1 MKTHSGRT
9 ALVTGA
15 SSGLGQTFARRLAAR
30 GATLVVVARSGDK
43 LQALAA
49 ELSGAHGV
57 RVEPVAADLTREGA
71 AQGIHEETRKRGL
84 QVDLLVNNAG
94 FSTYG
99 YFDTI
104 VPAREREMILLNSV
118 AVSDMCHAFIPDM
131 LQRRSGEV
139 INVASLV
146 GLLPLPY
153 QAAYAATKAFV
164 IHLSA
169 ALWSQYRHEGV
180 RVLAVCPGSMGSTAF
195 YEVMASGGM
204 NRKHKD
210 TPENVVDVALAAL
223 EQGRSYVIPGKV
235 NYLTTNIMTR
245 LLPRSVVAMMIEKK
259 FHEPRQAPAKARPQP
274 APPQAG

>member
-1 MKTHSGRT
+1 MKTHAGKT

-15 SSGLGQTFARRLAAR
+15 SSGLGQTFARTLAAR
-30 GATLVVVARSGDK
+30 GATLVVVARRGDRLEK
-43 LQALAA
+43 LAA
-49 ELSGAHGV
+49 DLTAAHGV
-57 RVEPVAADLTREGA
+57 RVEPIVADLTREGA
-71 AQGIHEETRKRGL
+71 AQAVYQEAQKRDL
-84 QVDLLVNNAG
+84 KVDLLVNNAG

-104 VPAREREMILLNSV
+104 APAREREMILLNSV

-131 LQRRSGEV
+131 LARRSGGV

-169 ALWSQYRHEGV
+169 ALWSQYRSEGV
-180 RVLAVCPGSMGSTAF
+180 RVLAVCPGSMGSTGF

-210 TPENVVDVALAAL
+210 TPENVTEVALDAL
-223 EQGRSYVIPGKV
+223 ERGKSYVIPGKV
-235 NYLTTNIMTR
+235 NYLTTNVMTR
-245 LLPRSVVAMMIEKK
+245 LLPRSMVAMMIEKK
-259 FHEPRQAPAKARPQP
+259 FREPRA
-274 APPQAG
+274 APPAGRAQ